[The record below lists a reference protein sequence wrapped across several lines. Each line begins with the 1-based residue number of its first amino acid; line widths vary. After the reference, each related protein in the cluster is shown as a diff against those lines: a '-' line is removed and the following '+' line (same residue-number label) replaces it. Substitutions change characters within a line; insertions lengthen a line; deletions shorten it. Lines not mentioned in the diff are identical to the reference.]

1 MRLRVTRV
9 CLAIFSCILHLA
21 QAWADAPSYEYPDL
35 GAYRLRFTSSR
46 RCLSGPI
53 KLSSQDGYGMSIRS
67 TSCVAS
73 SGGATDQHFFL
84 PQGWDDSVIDPI
96 TGPLRLLESRLDFGM
111 CISADHGFRPMY
123 GNCMRH
129 HAHSWHVHQI
139 SEGLVTIELP
149 ETHRCLVDEAKSDY
163 VRMGDCSSP
172 RALLH
177 ITQVSR
183 RSS

>member
-1 MRLRVTRV
+1 MRHPVMSG
-9 CLAIFSCILHLA
+9 CLVLFACVATVPQALA
-21 QAWADAPSYEYPDL
+21 EDASYEYPDI
-35 GAYRLRFTSSR
+35 GAYRLRFTASQ

-53 KLSSQDGYGMSIRS
+53 KPSLEDGYGMSIRS

-84 PQGWDDSVIDPI
+84 PKGWDDSETDPV

-123 GNCMRH
+123 GNCMRY
-129 HAHSWHVHQI
+129 HAHSWHLHHI

-149 ETHRCLVDEAKSDY
+149 ESHRCLVDEAKSDY

-172 RALLH
+172 RAVLH
-177 ITQVSR
+177 VTQVSR
-183 RSS
+183 R